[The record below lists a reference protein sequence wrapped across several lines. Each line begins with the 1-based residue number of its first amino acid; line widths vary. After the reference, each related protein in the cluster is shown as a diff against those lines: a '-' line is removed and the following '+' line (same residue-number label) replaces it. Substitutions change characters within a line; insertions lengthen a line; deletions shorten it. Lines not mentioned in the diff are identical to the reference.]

1 LVNQQIRFCRSF
13 DGARIAYAVTGKGP
27 PLVKA
32 PHWLTHLEYE
42 FQSPLW
48 KPWIEE
54 LSKNHTLLRMDERAC
69 GLSDWDVAEISPE
82 AWTRDLEAVVD
93 AAGFERFALLGCSQG
108 ASISIDYIVRHPERV
123 SHLAILG
130 GYARGSLKRG
140 LPAERISEL
149 EAQLKLVE
157 VGWGRDDPAYR
168 HIFSTQFAPG
178 ATLEQINSM
187 SELQRK
193 SVSPENAVRIIRA
206 FFNIDVRAIA
216 PRVACPTLLLHG
228 RDDRRAPFEEGRIL
242 ASLIPGARLVP
253 LETGN
258 HILLA
263 HEPAFRHFF
272 DELEAF
278 IPRPPKPKDALG
290 FSELTVREAQILERI
305 AQGLDNAQ
313 IAAHLGMSEKTVRNH
328 ITHIFDKIGVENR
341 SQAIVRAREG
351 GLGQQSRPS

>member
-1 LVNQQIRFCRSF
+1 MNQQIRFCKSF
-13 DGARIAYAVTGKGP
+13 DGARIAYSITGSGP
-27 PLVKA
+27 LLVKA

-54 LSKNHTLLRMDERAC
+54 LSKSYTLLRMDERAC
-69 GLSDWDVAEISPE
+69 GLSDWDVAEISTA
-82 AWTRDLEAVVD
+82 AWVRDLEAVVD

-108 ASISIDYIVRHPERV
+108 ASIAIDYIVRNPQRV
-123 SHLAILG
+123 SHLAVLG
-130 GYARGSLKRG
+130 GYARGWLKRG
-140 LPAERISEL
+140 LPPERVAEL

-193 SVSPENAVRIIRA
+193 SASPENAVRIIRA
-206 FFNIDVRAIA
+206 FFNIDVRDSA
-216 PRVACPTLLLHG
+216 PRVACPALLLHG
-228 RDDRRAPFEEGRIL
+228 RGDRRAPFEEGRIL

-253 LETGN
+253 LDTDN

-272 DELEAF
+272 AELEAF
-278 IPRPPKPKDALG
+278 IPRPEATAAAR
-290 FSELTVREAQILERI
+290 FSELTAREAQILERI

-313 IAAHLGMSEKTVRNH
+313 IAAHLGTSEKTVRNH

-341 SQAIVRAREG
+341 SQAIVLARSR
-351 GLGQQSRPS
+351 GLGQQSRLS

>member
-1 LVNQQIRFCRSF
+1 VSQQIRFCKSF
-13 DGARIAYAVTGKGP
+13 DGARIAYAVTGNGP
-27 PLVKA
+27 LLVKA

-54 LSKNHTLLRMDERAC
+54 LSKHHTLLRMDERAC
-69 GLSDWDVAEISPE
+69 GLSDWDVADISPD
-82 AWTRDLEAVVD
+82 AWVRDLEAVID

-108 ASISIDYIVRHPERV
+108 ASISIEYIVRNPQRV
-123 SHLAILG
+123 SHLVILG
-130 GYARGSLKRG
+130 GYSRGWLKRG
-140 LPAERISEL
+140 LPPERVAEL

-193 SVSPENAVRIIRA
+193 SASPENAVRIIRA
-206 FFNIDVRAIA
+206 FFNIDVREVA

-242 ASLIPGARLVP
+242 ASLIPGARLIP
-253 LETGN
+253 LETEN

-263 HEPAFRHFF
+263 HEPAFRQFF
-272 DELEAF
+272 KELEAF
-278 IPRPPKPKDALG
+278 IPRAANRSHAAE
-290 FSELTVREAQILERI
+290 FSELTAREAEILERI

-313 IAAHLGMSEKTVRNH
+313 IAARLELSEKTVRNH
-328 ITHIFDKIGVENR
+328 ITRIFDKIGVENR
-341 SQAIVRAREG
+341 SQAIVLARER
-351 GLGQQSRPS
+351 GLGQQSRSS